1 MDDTVAIDYFH
12 CGQHCSALGVFFCC
26 VFGKKLQLT
35 ALPPLPK
42 AVRSGLAAGPN
53 SIGSDCQTKPKTHPK
68 SDTSVDHGAKQDPV
82 VHGCHRSW
90 VWLGS

>member
-12 CGQHCSALGVFFCC
+12 RGQHCSALGVFFCC
-26 VFGKKLQLT
+26 VFGKKLQLA
-35 ALPPLPK
+35 ALPLLPK
-42 AVRSGLAAGPN
+42 AV
-53 SIGSDCQTKPKTHPK
+53 GSDCQTKPKTHLK